1 MLAFISMLVAF
12 MQADKDSPGDHI
24 GDIENIT
31 ACTKAVLELVG
42 QAPYLLS
49 FSFFWQGATQALL
62 AMETQYFPD
71 LPCETP
77 SHLAVPRHFL
87 PLSRVTLPSWTHNH
101 RLIAPAF
108 SSMLNLQKWL
118 ETTFSAEVQADIF
131 SLCEDLLLLLET
143 VADLC
148 NVQVQNTAPFEA

>member
-1 MLAFISMLVAF
+1 MPLSDQELTKMLAFISMLVAF
-12 MQADKDSPGDHI
+12 MQSDKDSPGDHI

-87 PLSRVTLPSWTHNH
+87 PLSRVTLPSWTHIH
-101 RLIAPAF
+101 RLIVTSLFIHA
-108 SSMLNLQKWL
+108 
-118 ETTFSAEVQADIF
+118 ESAEVARNYIL
-131 SLCEDLLLLLET
+131 SRGPSGYLLTL
-143 VADLC
+143 
-148 NVQVQNTAPFEA
+148 